1 MRYSFA
7 ERTKSMLA
15 SPLHFM
21 RSLQARNSLISFAEE
36 LPAEELFPLSSLE
49 AAAAAVISKSP
60 AALQYGEPQG
70 YLPLREWLCGNFKQ
84 MKHTEVDAEQ
94 ILLTTGSQ
102 QAFDLLARVY
112 IEPGDPVLVE
122 HPTSPG
128 FLQILRMQGADIV
141 PVEGDGEGISPG
153 DLLRQL
159 ANRRPKLLLI
169 SPNFTNPTGILWST
183 ERRKEVLEICKD
195 RDILIV
201 EDNSYGDLH
210 FGGITEEQFYNQY
223 PSLFALDEAG
233 KGGQVLYIGS
243 FSKTVVP
250 ALRTG
255 WAAGSKVL
263 IDTMVMAKQ
272 LADWQSSHFNQCL
285 LHYLLEFSTFDIRDH
300 VQMLNREYETRL
312 KLMTELMKRPAW
324 KHTSY
329 TVPEGGMFIWVK
341 LPEGLDSVA
350 LLKCSLQKGA
360 SFLPGTLCHA
370 DGEGRGYIRLNFTHP
385 GRDELLLGMN
395 LIGEAISEFTARS

>member
-1 MRYSFA
+1 MQYSFA
-7 ERTKSMLA
+7 ERTKAMLS

-21 RSLQARNSLISFAEE
+21 RSLSTRDSFISFAEE
-36 LPAEELFPLSSLE
+36 LPAEELFPVSSLE

-70 YLPLREWLCGNFKQ
+70 YLPLRKWLCTNFKQ
-84 MKHTEVDAEQ
+84 MKHTDVNADQ

-102 QAFDLLARVY
+102 QAVDLLARVY
-112 IEPGDPVLVE
+112 VEPGDPVLVE

-128 FLQILRMQGADIV
+128 FLQILKMQGAVIV
-141 PVEGDGEGISPG
+141 PVEGNEDGISPEH
-153 DLLRQL
+153 LLQQL
-159 ANRRPKLLLI
+159 ESLRPKLLLV
-169 SPNFTNPTGILWST
+169 SPNFTNPTGVLWSL
-183 ERRKEVLEICKD
+183 ERRKEVLEICKS
-195 RDILIV
+195 RKLLIV

-210 FGGITEEQFYNQY
+210 FGGITEKKFYTEY
-223 PSLFALDEAG
+223 PSLFSLDEAG

-255 WAAGSKVL
+255 WAAGNKAM
-263 IDTMVMAKQ
+263 IETMVMAKQ

-285 LHYLLEFSTFDIRDH
+285 LHYLLESSTFDIHEH

-312 KLMTELMKRPAW
+312 KLMTELLKRPAW
-324 KHTSY
+324 KGARFE
-329 TVPEGGMFIWVK
+329 VPKGGMFIWVK
-341 LPEGLDSVA
+341 LPEALDSVA
-350 LLKCSLQKGA
+350 LLKCSLDKGA
-360 SFLPGTLCHA
+360 AFLPGTLCYA
-370 DGEGRGYIRLNFTHP
+370 KGEGSGYIRLNFTHP